1 MRKRSILLLMAI
13 LFAVS
18 IIGCAGVQSVK
29 PYELG
34 KVTAE
39 TILYQARV
47 AQNQGTIT
55 ENQFVQVRDAYDKF
69 KAAQDVAID
78 ARKAMIAVGTAD
90 AEQKATVAMNNLLIL
105 STEFIALAQKFGL
118 MEVE

>member
-1 MRKRSILLLMAI
+1 MRKRSILLLMVMMVFCLSA
-13 LFAVS
+13 
-18 IIGCAGVQSVK
+18 CAGVQSVK

-55 ENQFVQVRDAYDKF
+55 EGQFVQVRDAYDKF
-69 KAAQDVAID
+69 KAAQDVAIN
-78 ARKAMIAVGTAD
+78 ARKAMIAIGTAD

-105 STEFIALAQKFGL
+105 STEFIALAQNLGL

>member
-1 MRKRSILLLMAI
+1 MRKRNILLLMFLMVFCLSA
-13 LFAVS
+13 
-18 IIGCAGVQSVK
+18 CAGVQSVK

-47 AQNQGTIT
+47 AQNNGTIT

-69 KAAQDVAID
+69 KVAQDVAID

-90 AEQKATVAMNNLLIL
+90 AEQKATVAMDNLLIL
-105 STEFIALAQKFGL
+105 STEFITLAQKFGL

>member
-1 MRKRSILLLMAI
+1 MRKRNILLLMVLMVFCLSA
-13 LFAVS
+13 
-18 IIGCAGVQSVK
+18 CASVQSVK

>member
-1 MRKRSILLLMAI
+1 MVMMVFCLSA
-13 LFAVS
+13 
-18 IIGCAGVQSVK
+18 CAGVQSVK

>member
-1 MRKRSILLLMAI
+1 MRKRSILLLMVMMVFCLSA
-13 LFAVS
+13 
-18 IIGCAGVQSVK
+18 CAGVQSVK

-47 AQNQGTIT
+47 AQNNGTIT

>member
-1 MRKRSILLLMAI
+1 MRKRSILLLMVMMVFCLSA
-13 LFAVS
+13 
-18 IIGCAGVQSVK
+18 CAGVQSVK

>member
-1 MRKRSILLLMAI
+1 MRKRSILLLMVMMVFCLSA
-13 LFAVS
+13 
-18 IIGCAGVQSVK
+18 CAGVQSVK

-90 AEQKATVAMNNLLIL
+90 AEQKAIVAMNNLLIL

>member
-1 MRKRSILLLMAI
+1 MRKRNILLLMVLMVFCLSA
-13 LFAVS
+13 
-18 IIGCAGVQSVK
+18 CAGVQSVK

-47 AQNQGTIT
+47 AMNQGTIT
-55 ENQFVQVRDAYDKF
+55 KNQFVQVRDAYDKF

-105 STEFIALAQKFGL
+105 STEFITLAQKFGL

>member
-1 MRKRSILLLMAI
+1 MRKRNILLLMVAMVFC
-13 LFAVS
+13 LSA
-18 IIGCAGVQSVK
+18 CAGVQSVK

-47 AQNQGTIT
+47 AMNQGTIT
-55 ENQFVQVRDAYDKF
+55 EDQFVQVRDAYDKF
-69 KAAQDVAID
+69 KLAQDYAID
-78 ARKAMIAVGTAD
+78 ARKAMIAIGTAD
-90 AEQKATVAMNNLLIL
+90 AENKAMVAMNNLLIL
-105 STEFIALAQKFGL
+105 STEFITLAQKFGL

>member
-1 MRKRSILLLMAI
+1 MRKRSILLLMVMMVFCLSA
-13 LFAVS
+13 
-18 IIGCAGVQSVK
+18 CAGVQSVK

-39 TILYQARV
+39 TILYNARV
-47 AQNQGTIT
+47 QQNQGVIT
-55 ENQFVQVRDAYDKF
+55 ADQFGQVRKVYDDF

-90 AEQKATVAMNNLLIL
+90 AEQRATVAMSNLLTI
-105 STEFIALAQKFGL
+105 STEFIALAQNLGL

>member
-1 MRKRSILLLMAI
+1 MRKRSILLLMAVF
-13 LFAVS
+13 FAVS

-47 AQNQGTIT
+47 AMNQVKIT
-55 ENQFVQVRDAYDKF
+55 EDQFIQVRDAYDKV
-69 KAAQDVAID
+69 KLAQDYAID
-78 ARKAMIAVGTAD
+78 ARKAMIAIGTAD
-90 AEQKATVAMNNLLIL
+90 AENKAMVAMNNLLTL
-105 STEFIALAQKFGL
+105 STEFITLAQNLGL
-118 MEVE
+118 MEVK

>member
-1 MRKRSILLLMAI
+1 MRKRNILLLMVLMVFCLSA
-13 LFAVS
+13 
-18 IIGCAGVQSVK
+18 CAGVQSVK

-47 AQNQGTIT
+47 AMNQGTIT
-55 ENQFVQVRDAYDKF
+55 EDQFIQVRDAYDKF
-69 KAAQDVAID
+69 KLAQDYAID
-78 ARKAMIAVGTAD
+78 ARKAMIAIGTAD

-105 STEFIALAQKFGL
+105 STEFITLAQKFGL